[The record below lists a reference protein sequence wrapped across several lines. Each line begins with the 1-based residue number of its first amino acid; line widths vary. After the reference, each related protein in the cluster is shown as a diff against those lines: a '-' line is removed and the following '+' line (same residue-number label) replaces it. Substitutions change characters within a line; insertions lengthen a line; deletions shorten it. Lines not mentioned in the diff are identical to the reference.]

1 MTLTLEHVRCNLCDH
16 DDYDIYLIRED
27 LNTFLPGE
35 FQLVSCRN
43 CGLVYQNPS
52 PTINS
57 FNTIYPIDY
66 DQSTESIFRDTSR
79 ISRFSRLYGLRKQS
93 KAIIRHKKKGRLLD
107 VGCSTGN
114 FLEIMNTLSGWE
126 LHGIEPNPHAS
137 EYARNQ
143 LGLNVITGL
152 LDDVEYPEEHFDVIT
167 LWHVLEHLNDP
178 SKTLQRL
185 QKLLKP
191 DGLLVITTPNLDS
204 FDARIF
210 GKYWIGYELPRHYYV
225 FSLESLDD
233 ILRQAGFK
241 LLETRYIYGSHAA
254 FMSSLRF
261 WLRGQKI
268 SSGLRSVTESV
279 LFSPP
284 TRVLTSPYFFIADR
298 LKLSSAPTTFY
309 VKVS

>member
-35 FQLVSCRN
+35 FQLVRCRN

-57 FNTIYPIDY
+57 FNTIYPINY
-66 DQSTESIFRDTSR
+66 DQFTESIFCDTSR
-79 ISRFSRLYGLRKQS
+79 INRISRLYGLRKQS

-114 FLEIMNTLSGWE
+114 FLEIMNNIPGWE
-126 LHGIEPNPHAS
+126 VHGVEPNPQAS
-137 EYARNQ
+137 KYARNQ

-152 LDDVEYPEEHFDVIT
+152 VDDVEYPNEYFDVIT
-167 LWHVLEHLNDP
+167 MWHVIEHLKDP
-178 SKTLQRL
+178 LITLQRL
-185 QKLLKP
+185 QKLIKP
-191 DGLLVITTPNLDS
+191 DGLLAITTPNLDS

-210 GKYWIGYELPRHYYV
+210 GKYWIGYELPRHYFV
-225 FSLESLDD
+225 FSLESLND
-233 ILRQAGFK
+233 ILVQAGFK
-241 LLETRYIYGSHAA
+241 LLEARYIYGSHAA

-261 WLRGQKI
+261 WLRGQRI
-268 SSGLRSVTESV
+268 SSSPRSFLESA

-284 TRVLTSPYFFIADR
+284 IRILTSPYFLIADR